1 MTGGAGTGTAGRG
14 TVLVAG
20 TPVADLFAACSLL
33 VEGTDVVP
41 GGGEKM
47 AVGRR
52 HQGAPGGARRGR
64 KINVLGMRL
73 HRSSFWLRC
82 AATVGSRGLDR
93 RAARARP
100 THKYGGVPRLMACD
114 SSHV

>member
-14 TVLVAG
+14 GALVAG
-20 TPVADLFAACSLL
+20 APVEDLFAACSLL

-52 HQGAPGGARRGR
+52 HQGVPGGARRGR

-93 RAARARP
+93 RATRSRP
-100 THKYGGVPRLMACD
+100 TQYYGGL
-114 SSHV
+114 HGK

>member
-64 KINVLGMRL
+64 KIRVLGVRL
-73 HRSSFWLRC
+73 HGSSFRLC
-82 AATVGSRGLDR
+82 CVGTVGSRGLDR
-93 RAARARP
+93 GAMRYR
-100 THKYGGVPRLMACD
+100 
-114 SSHV
+114 